1 VHVQIY
7 DLLKKQPRVLS
18 IFMRGRMFFVQ
29 TEGKYVIALSLLS
42 PHITIQ
48 VFLFPHST
56 FLCTFAKQNKKENH
70 ENMLC
75 CSYGG

>member
-1 VHVQIY
+1 
-7 DLLKKQPRVLS
+7 
-18 IFMRGRMFFVQ
+18 MFFVQ